1 MVKGNAGPVK
11 KRFRWRVFVSFGLLW
26 LFLAVALAGIVL
38 YFRPE
43 GTLASWTDWS
53 FLGLDKKSWEGIHTI
68 LVVGL
73 LVFSS
78 LHVAFNGKAL
88 IGYLRRK
95 ASNGLRAKAEF
106 GAAFLMI
113 ALLLV
118 GAVGRW
124 APFWKVMDAR
134 SAIKQGSL
142 AVHVPPPSPD
152 AADRDLSDLCGGIPV
167 SLEEARSRLERAGYP
182 VVDAAPTLT
191 RLSKKYGVSPERL
204 YRIITGR

>member
-1 MVKGNAGPVK
+1 MIKGNAGPVK
-11 KRFRWRVFVSFGLLW
+11 NSFRWRAFVSFGLLW

-43 GTLASWTDWS
+43 GTLASWAGWS
-53 FLGLDKKSWEGIHTI
+53 FLGLDKKSWEGLHTL

-73 LVFSS
+73 LVFST

-95 ASNGLRAKAEF
+95 AMDGLRAKAEF
-106 GAAFLMI
+106 GAAFL
-113 ALLLV
+113 LVSLLV
-118 GAVGRW
+118 VGALGRW
-124 APFWKVMDAR
+124 APFWKIMDAR

-152 AADRDLSDLCGGIPV
+152 AADKSLSDLCGGVPL

-182 VVDAAPTLT
+182 VDDANQTLT
-191 RLSKKYGVSPERL
+191 RLSKKHGVSPERL